1 MQDFSIKSARSLSYE
16 DGSEKLFEVEITV
29 HKSDGRTY
37 VVTADEALAGPKQR
51 ERQLTG
57 HVKLKASDGFE
68 LTTDRATHNQ
78 DDSIVRA
85 PGAMAFRKG
94 RMSGSGTNA
103 TYDQTK
109 DVLTIAE
116 QAKVNMSDE
125 AGQPTM
131 DFTAGTSVLD
141 RLQNVLTL
149 DGKAHVLRNQQVI
162 DADHVVTRL
171 SDGRADR
178 PVHRAAQQ
186 RARDWRRLNRLDV
199 GA

>member
-1 MQDFSIKSARSLSYE
+1 MTSWQRRTRIGLAIFGVVLAGIVYFSSRERRAQVPPAPVQRLDSKAVVEVRDSEFQRLRATVQDFSIKSARTLSYE
-16 DGSEKLFEVEITV
+16 DGSEKHLEVEITV

-57 HVKLKASDGFE
+57 HVKLKASDGCE

-85 PGAMAFRKG
+85 PGPMAFRKG

-103 TYDQTK
+103 TYDQAK

-116 QAKVNMSDE
+116 QA
-125 AGQPTM
+125 
-131 DFTAGTSVLD
+131 
-141 RLQNVLTL
+141 
-149 DGKAHVLRNQQVI
+149 
-162 DADHVVTRL
+162 
-171 SDGRADR
+171 
-178 PVHRAAQQ
+178 
-186 RARDWRRLNRLDV
+186 
-199 GA
+199 